1 MPRHST
7 QLIRNIALTGH
18 AGSGKTTLIEAILE
32 KAKVIGKTGSV
43 EGKDTVCDFELEEQE
58 HGHSLNAAFVNF
70 DFTDD
75 ANEPRHF
82 NLIDTPGF
90 PDFLGQTLSVFPAVE
105 TCAVVIDA
113 ERGIQTM
120 TRRVMKI
127 AAERRLPRMIII
139 NKIDTQ
145 EDQEG
150 TLHALVEQIRE
161 VFGKECLPLNLP
173 TPDCSDVV
181 DLWEKAEDGDG
192 PGTRFSSISEGH
204 QQLVDQIVEVD
215 EELMSVY
222 LEEGAL
228 TKDQLHDAFEKSLRE
243 AHLVPILFVSARTG
257 AGVQDM
263 LHLMSNLCP
272 SPIEGNPR
280 PFVLGEE
287 GKDDREWHADPT
299 DTSKTFVGHVFKVTT
314 DQFVGKVAMIRV
326 HQGTIKAGDSV
337 QLGESRKP
345 LKLAHLNKVFGKK
358 MEPVDGAV
366 AGDII
371 AVAKIDE
378 FHRDTVI
385 HQSKNDALNTLR
397 FKSIPMPRPMYG
409 VAIEAKNRGDEVKIG
424 SAMAK
429 LVEEDPTFKFERI
442 NATKQTVVSGMGDL
456 HMRVILEKLQNRYKL
471 ELDTHP
477 PKVAYKE
484 SITGKAS
491 ASYRHKKQTGGSGQ
505 FGEVHLTVEPLPAD
519 EYAEATDPELGMDF
533 VDETVGGSIPRQFM
547 PAIEKGIRQAMQHG
561 AIAGYPMTGVRVR
574 VTDGKHHPV
583 DSKEIAFTTAGKK
596 AFIQAVKNADPALL
610 EPICSVEITAPATT
624 MGDITADLSGKRAHM
639 GETEYLPG
647 DMMLIHAKAPLAEM
661 GRFTNELK
669 SITGGQ
675 GTFVMDYSHDENT
688 PGNVQAEIIAAYA
701 PEDDDD

>member
-7 QLIRNIALTGH
+7 QLIRNIAFTGH

-32 KAKVIGKTGSV
+32 KAKVIGKAGSV
-43 EGKDTVCDFELEEQE
+43 ENKDTVCDFEVEEQQ

-70 DFTDD
+70 DYTDD
-75 ANEPRHF
+75 ESDPKHF
-82 NLIDTPGF
+82 NLVDTPGF

-113 ERGIQTM
+113 ERGIQTT
-120 TRRVMKI
+120 TRRVMKV
-127 AAERRLPRMIII
+127 AAERRLPRMIIV

-145 EDQEG
+145 CDQEG
-150 TLHALVEQIRE
+150 SLAALVEQIRE
-161 VFGKECLPLNLP
+161 TFGKECLPLNLP

-181 DLWEKAEDGDG
+181 DLWEKSEDGDG

-222 LEEGAL
+222 LEEGSL
-228 TKDQLHDAFEKSLRE
+228 TKEQLHDAFEKALRE
-243 AHLVPILFVSARTG
+243 AHLVPILFVSARSG
-257 AGVQDM
+257 AGVEDM
-263 LHLMSNLCP
+263 LHLMANLCP

-280 PFVLGEE
+280 PFLLGEQGADE
-287 GKDDREWHADPT
+287 RDWHADPS
-299 DTSKTFVGHVFKVTT
+299 DPSKTFVGHVFKVTT
-314 DQFVGKVAMIRV
+314 DQFVGKIAMIRV
-326 HQGTIKAGDSV
+326 HQGTLKAGDSV
-337 QLGESRKP
+337 QLGDSRKP
-345 LKLAHLNKVFGKK
+345 VKLAHLNKVFGKE
-358 MEPVDGAV
+358 MQDIDSAV

-371 AVAKIDE
+371 AVAKVDE

-385 HQSKNDALNTLR
+385 HQSKNESLNTLH
-397 FKSIPMPRPMYG
+397 FKPLPMPRPMYG

-429 LVEEDPTFKFERI
+429 LVEEDPTFTVQRI
-442 NATKQTVVSGMGDL
+442 AATNQTVVNGMGDL
-456 HMRVILEKLQNRYKL
+456 HMRVIMEKLHNRFKL
-471 ELDTHP
+471 DLDTKP

-484 SITGKAS
+484 SITGKAA

-519 EYAEATDPELGMDF
+519 EYENATDPKLGLDF
-533 VDETVGGSIPRQFM
+533 LDETVGGSIPRQFM
-547 PAIEKGIRQAMQHG
+547 PAIEKGIRQAMEHG

-583 DSKEIAFTTAGKK
+583 DSKEVAFIAAGKK
-596 AFIQAVKNADPALL
+596 AFIEAVKNAKPVLL
-610 EPICSVEITAPATT
+610 EPICSVEITAPAGS

-639 GETEYLPG
+639 GDTEYLPG

-661 GRFTNELK
+661 GRFTSELK
-669 SITGGQ
+669 SITAGQ
-675 GTFVMDYSHDENT
+675 GSFVMDYSHDEHT

-701 PEDDDD
+701 PAHDED

>member
-18 AGSGKTTLIEAILE
+18 ANCGKTTLIEALLE
-32 KAKVIGKTGSV
+32 KAKVIGKAGSV
-43 EGKDTVCDFELEEQE
+43 EGKDTVCDFEQEEQE

-75 ANEPRHF
+75 ASDPRHF

-90 PDFLGQTLSVFPAVE
+90 PDFLGQTLSVLPAVE

-113 ERGIQTM
+113 ERGIQTT
-120 TRRVMKI
+120 TRRVMKT
-127 AAERRLPRMIII
+127 ASERRLPRMIII

-145 EDQEG
+145 AEQEG
-150 TLHALVEQIRE
+150 TLRALVEQIRE

-181 DLWEKAEDGDG
+181 DLWEKAEDGEG

-215 EELMSVY
+215 EELMAVY

-280 PFVLGEE
+280 PFILGEE
-287 GKDDREWHADPT
+287 GKEDREWHADPS
-299 DTSKTFVGHVFKVTT
+299 DPAKTFVGHVFKVTT

-337 QLGESRKP
+337 QLGDSRKP

-385 HQSKNDALNTLR
+385 HQSKNDALNSLR

-519 EYAEATDPELGMDF
+519 EYAQATDPELGMDF

-561 AIAGYPMTGVRVR
+561 AVAGYPMTGVRVR

-639 GETEYLPG
+639 GDTEYLPG

-669 SITGGQ
+669 SITAGQ

-688 PGNVQAEIIAAYA
+688 PGNVQADIIAAYA

>member
-18 AGSGKTTLIEAILE
+18 AGCGKTTLIEALLE
-32 KAKVIGKTGSV
+32 KAKVIGKAGSV
-43 EGKDTVCDFELEEQE
+43 EGKDTVCDFEQEEQD

-70 DFTDD
+70 DYADGGS
-75 ANEPRHF
+75 EPRHF

-113 ERGIQTM
+113 ERGIQTT

-127 AAERRLPRMIII
+127 ASERRLPRMIII

-145 EDQEG
+145 ADQEG
-150 TLHALVEQIRE
+150 TLLALVEQIRE

-181 DLWEKAEDGDG
+181 DLWEKAEDSDG
-192 PGTRFSSISEGH
+192 PNTRFSSISEGH

-215 EELMSVY
+215 EELMAVY
-222 LEEGAL
+222 LEEGNL
-228 TKDQLHDAFEKSLRE
+228 TRQQLHDAFEKSLRE

-257 AGVQDM
+257 AGVDDM

-280 PFVLGEE
+280 PFILGEE
-287 GKDDREWHADPT
+287 GKQEREWHADPS
-299 DTSKTFVGHVFKVTT
+299 DPSKTFVGHVFKVTT

-337 QLGESRKP
+337 QLGDSRKP

-385 HQSKNDALNTLR
+385 HQSKNDALNSLR

-491 ASYRHKKQTGGSGQ
+491 ANYRHKKQTGGSGQ

-519 EYAEATDPELGMDF
+519 EFASATDPDLGMDF

-583 DSKEIAFTTAGKK
+583 DSKEIAFISAGKK
-596 AFIQAVKNADPALL
+596 AFIQAVKNANPVLL
-610 EPICSVEITAPATT
+610 EPICSVEITAPVTT
-624 MGDITADLSGKRAHM
+624 VGDISADLSGKRAHM